1 MKFEI
6 IFHGII
12 VVLLCSLVEKSA
24 ISGAARSF
32 WFQDLRILTF
42 LSSLPKLTPNLVS
55 SRVLYY
61 HTSAVCEELMPAINL
76 RPMIT
81 SIKDILTIRVIHLG
95 VLTTKPLEAR
105 EFQFVYLCSLL
116 SNTQFIP

>member
-1 MKFEI
+1 MLVVTI
-6 IFHGII
+6 T

-42 LSSLPKLTPNLVS
+42 LSSLPKLTPNLV
-55 SRVLYY
+55 VGYY
-61 HTSAVCEELMPAINL
+61 TTILLLSVAVCEELMPAINL

-81 SIKDILTIRVIHLG
+81 SIKDILTIRVI
-95 VLTTKPLEAR
+95 
-105 EFQFVYLCSLL
+105 Y
-116 SNTQFIP
+116 

>member
-1 MKFEI
+1 MKFEL
-6 IFHGII
+6 IFHTII

-81 SIKDILTIRVIHLG
+81 SIKDILTIRVI
-95 VLTTKPLEAR
+95 
-105 EFQFVYLCSLL
+105 
-116 SNTQFIP
+116 N

>member
-116 SNTQFIP
+116 SNTQFIS